1 MRAGA
6 DANTQDEF
14 GRTALMIAVE
24 HGGEHGAGM
33 MRLLVDAGADANKQH
48 GDGQTAL
55 MHAALFGGERALGM
69 VRLLVA
75 RGATL
80 PSGRWMLS
88 ANVQDEIRTYI
99 GGAQDW
105 TPLQRAADARN
116 FDALFA
122 LLRERP
128 PLHERHDD
136 AVAALAIA
144 DSDAHACA
152 APVDERCVE
161 LLRDGPVWSIA
172 NHALCPADERLAAS
186 ARALLTGGRGIGPV
200 PRREGGE
207 PIFIPTEVWRDTIFS
222 FLIFEDGY

>member
-1 MRAGA
+1 MAAMRASSAFSRSSSLSSSLSSSPSSSAIASGS
-6 DANTQDEF
+6 
-14 GRTALMIAVE
+14 GPLTAAT
-24 HGGEHGAGM
+24 
-33 MRLLVDAGADANKQH
+33 N
-48 GDGQTAL
+48 
-55 MHAALFGGERALGM
+55 
-69 VRLLVA
+69 
-75 RGATL
+75 GATL
-80 PSGRWMLS
+80 PSDHWPLS

-144 DSDAHACA
+144 ESDAHACA

-161 LLRDGPVWSIA
+161 LLRYGPVWSIA

-207 PIFIPTEVWRDTIFS
+207 IFIPTDVWRVIFS
-222 FLIFEDGY
+222 FLIFER

>member
-1 MRAGA
+1 
-6 DANTQDEF
+6 
-14 GRTALMIAVE
+14 
-24 HGGEHGAGM
+24 
-33 MRLLVDAGADANKQH
+33 
-48 GDGQTAL
+48 
-55 MHAALFGGERALGM
+55 M

-80 PSGRWMLS
+80 PSGRMLS
-88 ANVQDEIRTYI
+88 DNVQDDEIRTYI
-99 GGAQDW
+99 GGARDW

-128 PLHERHDD
+128 PLHERLDD

-144 DSDAHACA
+144 DSDSYACA
-152 APVDERCVE
+152 APVDERCAA
-161 LLRDGPVWSIA
+161 LLRRGPVWSKA

-207 PIFIPTEVWRDTIFS
+207 PIFIPTDVWRDTIFS

>member
-1 MRAGA
+1 M
-6 DANTQDEF
+6 
-14 GRTALMIAVE
+14 
-24 HGGEHGAGM
+24 
-33 MRLLVDAGADANKQH
+33 LVDAGADANKQNKE
-48 GDGQTAL
+48 GWTAL
-55 MHAALFGGERALGM
+55 MIAAEFGGEHAVGM
-69 VRLLVA
+69 VPLLIA

-80 PSGRWMLS
+80 PSGPWMLD

-136 AVAALAIA
+136 VVAALAIA

-161 LLRDGPVWSIA
+161 LLRYGPVWSIA

-200 PRREGGE
+200 SRREGGE